1 MFQNKFLIICSS
13 DNPFPSPVHFFPHHT
28 SKMAGPAPG
37 LHDLADSLLSVASHC
52 PDRKCFIHGDFK
64 IDNLIYHPTLP
75 RVDAVLDWELS
86 TVGDPLCDLANLC
99 MMYYLPGPT
108 AGLGICGIS
117 DVDIGAVGIPT
128 EDELISLYCQSTV
141 PAVPHATVSG
151 WMGFYL
157 AFLCFKNAVIT
168 HGVAARLADGAAVGQ
183 QAVAVAGLVPRMV
196 EEGQNFLES
205 RPPPP
210 DDRISLLDN
219 SVRSRL

>member
-1 MFQNKFLIICSS
+1 
-13 DNPFPSPVHFFPHHT
+13 
-28 SKMAGPAPG
+28 MAGPAPG
-37 LHDLADSLLSVASHC
+37 LNDLAESLLSVASHC

-75 RVDAVLDWELS
+75 QVEAVLDWELS

-99 MMYYLPGPT
+99 MMYHLPGPA

-128 EDELISLYCQSTV
+128 EDELIRLYCQSTV
-141 PAVPHATVSG
+141 PAVLHATASD

-168 HGVAARLADGAAVGQ
+168 HGVAARLAGGAAVGQ
-183 QAVAVAGLVPRMV
+183 QAAAVAGLVPQLV
-196 EEGQNFLES
+196 GQGQNFLES
-205 RPPPP
+205 RPPLP
-210 DDRISLLDN
+210 DDGINLSDK